1 MMGVQFDRLSLLLG
15 LSSLAMLVVL
25 VAEVASGV
33 HIDGVHI
40 EDGPEV
46 EVSGAPDGSGSLPN
60 YVPQSFESFA
70 EILQRPLFY
79 AERKLPEE
87 LKQQA
92 VVAAPPEP
100 LRLHLEGIAIM
111 DDSRIALLR
120 SPGDNQLVQMAE
132 GMTHNGW
139 TLESVLADRAIF
151 KRGDDSTEIELETD
165 TGSRRRR

>member
-25 VAEVASGV
+25 AAEVASGV

-46 EVSGAPDGSGSLPN
+46 DGSGSLPN

-87 LKQQA
+87 PKQQA

-111 DDSRIALLR
+111 DESRIALLR